1 MSTRAIY
8 TFKDDDGSVFTVF
21 KHWDGYPSGA
31 YKFIQNA
38 FAYSWELPRFEADD
52 FGAGFIAGNKPKG
65 GGDLRLINDATTNAD
80 VLGIEYHYMIEP
92 EGDRLK
98 VIARDLFK
106 GITLSP
112 VYITST
118 SISEAVELLCA

>member
-8 TFKDDDGSVFTVF
+8 TFKDQDGGVFTVF

-38 FAYSWELPRFEADD
+38 FTYSWQLPRFEADD

-65 GGDLRLINDATTNAD
+65 GGDLRLINDATTNGD

-92 EGDRLK
+92 DGDRLK

-106 GITLSP
+106 GITLLP
-112 VYITST
+112 VYITPT
-118 SISEAVELLCA
+118 SIAEAVELLCA